1 MLSAGSESPGFG
13 WSPVRNLILAWGR
26 LQGSPLSARLAKGA
40 LWTIFGTALAR
51 ILGLLSSVLAARFLT
66 KTAFGELA
74 VVQSTVAMFGTFAGL
89 GLGVTAT
96 KYVAEWRDNQRVRCG
111 RVVALML
118 WVAGAGGLVGTLVC
132 IFGAP
137 WLAARTLAAPEL
149 APVLRQSGFLVL
161 FTTVQNVYTGA
172 LAGLEAFQ
180 AVACVN
186 LVGGVL
192 GAPLVALGALKF
204 GLPGAV
210 GGTILQSFFSC
221 VAGHWVL
228 IRQGRKMGVPIAV
241 WPGRGDFQAW
251 LREGDILWRFS
262 LPAFLSSTLVGP
274 VNWVCNMLLVNQRNG
289 YAEAALLSAAN
300 QWKNFV
306 GFLPLMLGSVLVP
319 MLANLHAAGRGKDF
333 VKLVKRQLV
342 ISSGLC
348 LSLGLPL
355 MLFSSTLMR
364 CYGRDF
370 VEGTPVLV
378 LTLATTAIAATNNLL
393 SRSMQSA
400 GRAWLDLGFSGIWA
414 VALVLAS
421 FWLIPRHGAMGV
433 AIAQAFAAVVLGL
446 WQWHVLRRILVA
458 DAVPVARLNNG
469 VIEL

>member
-1 MLSAGSESPGFG
+1 MFSAGSESYGLAG
-13 WSPVRNLILAWGR
+13 APVKHLIMAWER
-26 LQGSPLSARLAKGA
+26 LQRSPLSARLAKGA
-40 LWTIFGTALAR
+40 VWTIFGTALAR
-51 ILGLLSSVLAARFLT
+51 VLGLFSSVLAARFLS

-96 KYVAEWRDNQRVRCG
+96 KYVAEWRDNQPARCG

-118 WVAGAGGLVGTLVC
+118 WVASVGGLFGTLMC
-132 IFGAP
+132 ILGAP
-137 WLAARTLAAPEL
+137 WLAAHTMAAPQL
-149 APVLRQSGFLVL
+149 APVLRQSSLLVL
-161 FTTVQNVYTGA
+161 FSTVQNVYTGA
-172 LAGLEAFQ
+172 LAGMEAFQ

-186 LVGGVL
+186 LLGGVL

-210 GGTILQSFFSC
+210 GGTILQSLLAC

-228 IRQGRKMGVPIAV
+228 LRQGRKMGIAISI
-241 WPGRGDFQAW
+241 WPGSGDIQAW
-251 LREGDILWRFS
+251 LSEGDILWRFS
-262 LPAFLSSTLVGP
+262 VPAFLSSTLVGP

-319 MLANLHAAGRGKDF
+319 MLANLHAAGRGEDF
-333 VKLVKRQLV
+333 VKLVKRQLI

-348 LSLGLPL
+348 LGLGLPL
-355 MLFSSTLMR
+355 MLFSSMLMR

-370 VEGTPVLV
+370 VEGAPVLV

-393 SRSMQSA
+393 SKSMQSA

-414 VALVLAS
+414 VALVVAS

-433 AIAQAFAAVVLGL
+433 AIAQAFAAGVLGL
-446 WQWHVLRRILVA
+446 WQWQVLRRILPPA
-458 DAVPVARLNNG
+458 PTPLTRLNNK
-469 VIEL
+469 VLKS